1 MTIEDRLTKY
11 LTRTPDTGRAA
22 FVAPCA
28 KLMGAVTLGKDASV
42 FYGAILRGDIERIEV
57 GEGSNIQDGTIIHLA
72 DDLPAI
78 IGKFCTVGHG
88 AMVHACTVGDRC
100 LVGMRSTILDGAV
113 IGEESLVAAGA
124 VVTPRTVI
132 PPGSMVMGSPAKVKR
147 ALTPEERAGLK
158 HWAEKYIFVAK
169 AHAALCKTQLQNT
182 Q

>member
-1 MTIEDRLTKY
+1 MTVEDRLAKF
-11 LTRTPDTGRAA
+11 LSKTPDISRAA

-28 KLMGAVTLGKDASV
+28 KLMGDVRLGPDSSI

-57 GEGSNIQDGTIIHLA
+57 GRGSNIQDGSIIHLA

-78 IGKFCTVGHG
+78 IGEYVTVGHG

-100 LVGMRSTILDGAV
+100 LIGMRSTVLDGAV

-147 ALTPEERAGLK
+147 PLTPEERAGLK
-158 HWAEKYIFVAK
+158 HWAEKYISVAK
-169 AHAALCKTQLQNT
+169 AHAALCAAQPR
-182 Q
+182 